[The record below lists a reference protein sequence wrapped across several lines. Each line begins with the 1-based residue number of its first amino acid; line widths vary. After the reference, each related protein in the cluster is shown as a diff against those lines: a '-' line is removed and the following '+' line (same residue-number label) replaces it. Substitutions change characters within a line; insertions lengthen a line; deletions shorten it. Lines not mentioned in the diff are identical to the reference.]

1 MPCICGIDVVYMV
14 KAMIDI
20 DQRTNQVLNVVKAQF
35 GLNDK
40 SEAIEKVVQAYEAAV
55 MEPELR
61 PEYVE
66 KMRKVVKERRIK
78 VKSFAER
85 YGLS

>member
-1 MPCICGIDVVYMV
+1 MV
-14 KAMIDI
+14 KAMVDI
-20 DQRTNQVLNVVKAQF
+20 ETRTNQVLNIVKAQY

-40 SEAIEKVVQAYEAAV
+40 SEAIDKVVEIFEMEI

-61 PEYVE
+61 PDYVKKIAMVRKE
-66 KMRKVVKERRIK
+66 KGIPVE
-78 VKSFAER
+78 SFADR